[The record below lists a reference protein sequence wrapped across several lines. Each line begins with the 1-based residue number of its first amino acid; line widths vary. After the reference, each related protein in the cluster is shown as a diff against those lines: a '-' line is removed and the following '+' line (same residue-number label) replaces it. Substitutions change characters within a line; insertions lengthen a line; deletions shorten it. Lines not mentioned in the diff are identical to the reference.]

1 MKKKVIITGCTRG
14 IGYSIAKA
22 LRKNFD
28 VYITGTKNNKS
39 KKHFQLDLND
49 TESVKKFIY
58 KVGLFFLPLH
68 LQMNN
73 FCMVFKKIK

>member
-1 MKKKVIITGCTRG
+1 MKKKVIITGGTRG

-49 TESVKKFIY
+49 TESVKKFI
-58 KVGLFFLPLH
+58 
-68 LQMNN
+68 
-73 FCMVFKKIK
+73 